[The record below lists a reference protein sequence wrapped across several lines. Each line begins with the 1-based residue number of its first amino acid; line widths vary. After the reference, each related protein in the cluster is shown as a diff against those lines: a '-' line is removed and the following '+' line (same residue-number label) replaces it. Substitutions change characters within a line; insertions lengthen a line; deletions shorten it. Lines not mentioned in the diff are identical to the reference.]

1 MFPRG
6 RKLLLGVSGGIS
18 AYKSCD
24 LLRRLQ
30 DEGFIVDVVPT
41 HASLNFVGKAT
52 WEALSGRKVITD
64 LWSNVESVPH
74 IAMAKENDLIVI
86 APTTADLIA
95 KLSSGRA
102 DDLLTN
108 IVLAST
114 ATKFLVPAM
123 HPEMWNN
130 PATVENINTLKR
142 RGFIVI
148 EPDLGRMTGSDYGIG
163 RYPESSKI
171 ISEIYSNS
179 NLVTDLKGF
188 KILVTAGGTREPID
202 PVRFIGNRSSG
213 KQGFALAAAA
223 AARGA
228 QVHLITANTELPVI
242 DGVTTT
248 NVETAQQMKEV
259 LKVEFPHADA
269 LIMSA
274 AVADAKVK
282 NYQEQKISKDM
293 LGKLELESNQDILS
307 LLAKDKRSN
316 QYIVGFAAETVS
328 DIAMLERS
336 AVSKLY
342 SKSLDWIYVNDVSNG
357 AIFGSD
363 NTKGLIIDA
372 LNNVTRVPEISK
384 ETLSE
389 ILLDQLASKLVLSNG

>member
-228 QVHLITANTELPVI
+228 QVHLITANTELPLI

-248 NVETAQQMKEV
+248 NVETAQQMTEV

-328 DIAMLERS
+328 DMAKLERS
-336 AVSKLY
+336 AVSKLS